1 MAQLVEQ
8 LLPPP
13 EVRSSNPFI
22 GTIHMEHS
30 LSAVLKRRKERK
42 RGREWPTLKKR
53 RQSLI
58 IDTQIRLINEREEKE
73 RKAKAWK

>member
-13 EVRSSNPFI
+13 EVRSSNPVI
-22 GTIHMEHS
+22 GTIYMEHS

-42 RGREWPTLKKR
+42 KRPRLAHFKK
-53 RQSLI
+53 
-58 IDTQIRLINEREEKE
+58 EKTE
-73 RKAKAWK
+73 PDH